1 MAHRRLAIG
10 TGVPARRIG
19 EILAGRP
26 TVDADLRVWWCL
38 LDGRIGDKS
47 GFRLCGSVY
56 RESAADA
63 GSNWVEMTA
72 APREPGQGRPA
83 PKEMETA
90 AVPSG
95 PHSGPWFAPALPPR
109 KKFISRVRRTAKYAF
124 SLVGVT
130 LAIGMVGYHG
140 LENMSWLD
148 AFHQSAMLL
157 SGMGPVVDLKTTAG
171 KLFDG
176 VYALFCGVV
185 LLAATGLLFAPVLH
199 RLLHRFHIEDS
210 GGPRSGK

>member
-1 MAHRRLAIG
+1 
-10 TGVPARRIG
+10 
-19 EILAGRP
+19 
-26 TVDADLRVWWCL
+26 
-38 LDGRIGDKS
+38 
-47 GFRLCGSVY
+47 
-56 RESAADA
+56 
-63 GSNWVEMTA
+63 MTA
-72 APREPGQGRPA
+72 ARREPGQGAPA
-83 PKEMETA
+83 PKQVGTGAGA
-90 AVPSG
+90 AARAA
-95 PHSGPWFAPALPPR
+95 GPWFTPALPPR
-109 KKFISRVRRTAKYAF
+109 KRFISRVRRAAKYAF
-124 SLVGVT
+124 ALVAVT

-199 RLLHRFHIEDS
+199 RLLHRFHIEDT
-210 GGPRSGK
+210 GGPRSGE